1 MDWLERLIQVPF
13 VLVMSACNSTATLE
27 IDGSV
32 AELISVGESAF
43 IGVVLRGIATDR
55 NEEWLIRATLMLA
68 AREDAL
74 DDALQWNKGR
84 WLIWRRYGL
93 EAFDASDGALE
104 QRLITHLELAR
115 GLTIIAKPRRSL
127 LNSNVGKLV

>member
-1 MDWLERLIQVPF
+1 MDWLQRLIQVPF
-13 VLVMSACNSTATLE
+13 VLVMSARNSTATLE

-32 AELISVGESAF
+32 AELLSVGDSTF

-55 NEEWLIRATLMLA
+55 DENWLIRATLMLA

-93 EAFDASDGALE
+93 ETFEAQDGALE
-104 QRLITHLELAR
+104 QRLTAHLELAR
-115 GLTIIAKPRRSL
+115 GLNSIAKPRRRL
-127 LNSNVGKLV
+127 LNSNVGNLV

>member
-1 MDWLERLIQVPF
+1 MDWLQRLIQVPF
-13 VLVMSACNSTATLE
+13 VLVMSARNSAATLE

-32 AELISVGESAF
+32 AELVSVGESAC

-68 AREDAL
+68 AKEGAL
-74 DDALQWNKGR
+74 DDALQLNNGR

-115 GLTIIAKPRRSL
+115 GLGGIAEPRRSL
-127 LNSNVGKLV
+127 LNPNVGKLV